1 MKIDFEKIDGKD
13 KNKIIN
19 EMKKPLY
26 VINEFMALTDSYIL
40 NFTPFNSWIIKYNDI
55 KKVKFCIRFKIQ
67 PNFLGFIKV
76 MRIFD
81 GNKWKKFVIAQS
93 SLPFFY
99 YQDVEIINKIIK
111 IIKNKNK
118 DVFIKDSIIKKIK
131 QVDSRSKYELY

>member
-26 VINEFMALTDSYIL
+26 VISEFMALTDSYIL
-40 NFTPFNSWIIKYNDI
+40 NFTPFNSCIIKYNDI
-55 KKVKFCIRFKIQ
+55 KCVKFCIRFKIQ
-67 PNFLGFIKV
+67 PNFHGFIKV

-118 DVFIKDSIIKKIK
+118 DAFIKDSRIKKIK